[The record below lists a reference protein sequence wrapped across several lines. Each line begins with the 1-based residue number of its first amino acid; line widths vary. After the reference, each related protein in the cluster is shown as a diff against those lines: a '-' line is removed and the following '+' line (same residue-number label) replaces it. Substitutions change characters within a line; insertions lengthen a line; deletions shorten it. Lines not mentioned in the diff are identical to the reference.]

1 MNKDQIKGRSQR
13 LQARLKQEWAR
24 LNDDE
29 LMEAEGNIDELAARI
44 REKYGESREKVA
56 SRINEL
62 MEEVRHEE
70 NS

>member
-29 LMEAEGNIDELAARI
+29 LMEAEGNLDELAARI

-70 NS
+70 KS

>member
-70 NS
+70 KS